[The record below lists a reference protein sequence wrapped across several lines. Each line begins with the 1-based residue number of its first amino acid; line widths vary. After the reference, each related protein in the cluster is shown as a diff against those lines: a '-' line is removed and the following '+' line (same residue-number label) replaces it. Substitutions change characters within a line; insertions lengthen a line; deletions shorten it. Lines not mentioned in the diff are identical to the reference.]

1 MPRPKAIRQRI
12 NYLRNKDIEKAPVAK
27 TREQI
32 LFLFWDSGE
41 NDKDRILIFATQTNI
56 DFLNENPHWFGDGT
70 FSIAPSIY
78 YQLYTINIQVE
89 AFNLPLVYALL
100 SHKDYATYM
109 IIINKCLIY

>member
-1 MPRPKAIRQRI
+1 M
-12 NYLRNKDIEKAPVAK
+12 
-27 TREQI
+27 
-32 LFLFWDSGE
+32 FWDSGE